1 MINQISRPLDVHK
14 WSEHKEV
21 NKFVNFIYENYFR
34 LQNPKLVKKHIK
46 VILLDLYVAWKE
58 DPLMKLGVNMNN
70 NAYKAKSRYNELHI
84 SKKTILVVNHLHNLK
99 FIHLKLGYFAQG
111 EKEGRISRIWAA
123 DKLIKHFEKA
133 KYGLENFQTHSDRE
147 AIVLRDNSKKDI
159 EYEDTTQTIKM
170 RELVKAYNVLLKRTF
185 IDIPEL
191 KEPCIIV
198 KNKHI
203 YISQHEKFV
212 RRIFSN
218 SSWNENGRF
227 YGGWWQRIPKQWR
240 SKIYIN
246 DMPTIED
253 DYSSLHPILL
263 YAQKG
268 IDYNKLKK
276 GDPYN
281 VPKLDINDQ
290 ETKRKIIKTLL
301 LTAINAKDE
310 RSCFQ
315 AVKSELQIEIP
326 DFKFSFENLNLIL
339 QQLKNNHSEIADD
352 FCNGK
357 GIGLLN
363 LDSQIAEY
371 VIEKFV
377 SSDIPILCIH
387 DSFIV
392 SVKQDNFLRK
402 TMVEAVQN
410 IINNANPK
418 IKRVGFGYTDIHSN
432 RHLDRDFYLDRMIEI
447 SAKSPNTTEEYM
459 YRKQLFNE
467 NSKS

>member
-1 MINQISRPLDVHK
+1 M
-14 WSEHKEV
+14 
-21 NKFVNFIYENYFR
+21 
-34 LQNPKLVKKHIK
+34 
-46 VILLDLYVAWKE
+46 LDLYVAWKE
-58 DPLMKLGVNMNN
+58 NPLMKLGVHMNN
-70 NAYKAKSRYNELHI
+70 NAYRAKSRYNELHI
-84 SKKTILVVNHLHNLK
+84 SKKTISVVNHLHSLE
-99 FIHLKLGYFAQG
+99 FIHLKSGYFGQG
-111 EKEGRISRIWAA
+111 KKEGRITRIWAA
-123 DKLIKHFEKA
+123 DKLIKHFQNA
-133 KYGLENFQTHSDRE
+133 KYTISNIETLSERE
-147 AIVLRDNSKKDI
+147 VVILRDKYKKDI
-159 EYEDTTQTIKM
+159 EYEDTSQTNNM
-170 RELVKAYNVLLKRTF
+170 RVLLKEYNELLKRTF
-185 IDIPEL
+185 VNIPEL
-191 KEPCIIV
+191 KKSIINV
-198 KNKHI
+198 ENKSI

-246 DMPTIED
+246 NIPTIED

-281 VPKLDINDQ
+281 VAKLDIDDP
-290 ETKRKIIKTLL
+290 ETKRKLIKTLF
-301 LTAINAKDE
+301 LTAINSKDE
-310 RSCFQ
+310 KSCFQ
-315 AVKSELQIEIP
+315 AVKSELQMEIP
-326 DFKFSFENLNLIL
+326 YFKFSFENLRSIL
-339 QQLKNNHSEIADD
+339 HQIKDNHSEIADD

-371 VIEKFV
+371 IIEKFV
-377 SSDIPILCIH
+377 LSDIPILCVH

-402 TMVEAVQN
+402 TMVDAVEN
-410 IINNANPK
+410 IISNANPK
-418 IKRVGFGYTDIHSN
+418 IKRVGFGYTETHSN

-447 SAKSPNTTEEYM
+447 SNKSPN
-459 YRKQLFNE
+459 
-467 NSKS
+467 

>member
-1 MINQISRPLDVHK
+1 MDHNLSRPLDVHK
-14 WSEHKEV
+14 WSEHKQV
-21 NKFVNFIYENYFR
+21 NKFVNFIYENYFKW
-34 LQNPKLVKKHIK
+34 QNPKLVKKHIK
-46 VILLDLYVAWKE
+46 VVLLDLYVAWKE
-58 DPLMKLGVNMNN
+58 NPLMKLGVHMNN

-84 SKKTILVVNHLHNLK
+84 SKKTILVINHLHNLK
-99 FIHLKLGYFAQG
+99 FIHLKSGYFAQG
-111 EKEGRISRIWAA
+111 KKEGRVTRIWAA

-133 KYGLENFQTHSDRE
+133 KYRLENVQTHTDRE
-147 AIVLRDNSKKDI
+147 VIVLRDNSKKDV

-170 RELVKAYNVLLKRTF
+170 RELVKEYNDLLKRTF

-191 KEPCIIV
+191 KELFISLE
-198 KNKHI
+198 NKHI

-276 GDPYN
+276 DDPYD
-281 VPKLDINDQ
+281 VAKIDINDS
-290 ETKRKIIKTLL
+290 ETKRKIVKTLF

-310 RSCFQ
+310 KSCFQ
-315 AVKSELQIEIP
+315 AVKSELQTEIP
-326 DFKFSFENLNLIL
+326 NFKFTFNNLRSIL
-339 QQLKNNHSEIADD
+339 HQLKDNHSEIADD
-352 FCNGK
+352 FCKSK
-357 GIGLLN
+357 GVGLLN

-371 VIEKFV
+371 IIEKFV
-377 SSDIPILCIH
+377 SHNIPILCVH

-392 SVKQDNFLRK
+392 SVKQDNFLRN
-402 TMVEAVQN
+402 TMFEAVEN
-410 IINNANPK
+410 IINKASPK
-418 IKRVGFGYTDIHSN
+418 IKRVGFGYTEIHSN
-432 RHLDRDFYLDRMIEI
+432 RHLDREFYLDRMIEI
-447 SAKSPNTTEEYM
+447 SAKSPNISKEYM
-459 YRKQLFNE
+459 HRKQLFNE
-467 NSKS
+467 NNKS

>member
-1 MINQISRPLDVHK
+1 MCFNLSRPLDVHK
-14 WSEHKEV
+14 WSNYPEV
-21 NKFVNFIYENYFR
+21 NNFVNFIYKHYFEWH
-34 LQNPKLVKKHIK
+34 NPKIIKKHIK

-58 DPLMKLGVNMNN
+58 NPLMKLGVHMNN

-84 SKKTILVVNHLHNLK
+84 SKKTILVINHLHNLK
-99 FIHLKLGYFAQG
+99 FIHLKSGYFAQG
-111 EKEGRISRIWAA
+111 KKEGRVTRIWAA

-133 KYGLENFQTHSDRE
+133 KYGLENFQTHTDRE
-147 AIVLRDNSKKDI
+147 VIVLRDNSKKDI

-170 RELVKAYNVLLKRTF
+170 RELVKAYNDLLKRTF

-191 KEPCIIV
+191 KEPFISLE
-198 KNKHI
+198 NKHI

-218 SSWNENGRF
+218 NSWNENGRF

-268 IDYNKLKK
+268 IDYNKLKR
-276 GDPYN
+276 GDPYD
-281 VPKLDINDQ
+281 VAKLDIDDL
-290 ETKRKIIKTLL
+290 ETKRKLIKTLF
-301 LTAINAKDE
+301 LTAINSKDE
-310 RSCFQ
+310 QSCFQ
-315 AVKSELQIEIP
+315 AVKSELQMEIP
-326 DFKFSFENLNLIL
+326 YFKFTFENLHSIL
-339 QQLKNNHSEIADD
+339 QQLKDNHSEIAND

-371 VIEKFV
+371 IIEKFV
-377 SSDIPILCIH
+377 AHDIPILCVH

-402 TMVEAVQN
+402 TMVDAVEN
-410 IINNANPK
+410 IISNANPK
-418 IKRVGFGYTDIHSN
+418 IKRVGFGYTEIHSN
-432 RHLDRDFYLDRMIEI
+432 RHLDRDFYLDRMIGI
-447 SAKSPNTTEEYM
+447 SGKFPNII
-459 YRKQLFNE
+459 
-467 NSKS
+467 